1 MSSPKRHS
9 SSLAVLSSGVWTSSS
24 SLLLLKLL
32 LVLVATVAAVLSLP
46 PLLRLLLFLNHPRL
60 LLALVTSQSVAIEG
74 ASSAFSIKVWSV
86 LVVVLELEV
95 ALVRVFDAV
104 EAERE

>member
-1 MSSPKRHS
+1 
-9 SSLAVLSSGVWTSSS
+9 
-24 SLLLLKLL
+24 
-32 LVLVATVAAVLSLP
+32 
-46 PLLRLLLFLNHPRL
+46 L
-60 LLALVTSQSVAIEG
+60 LLALVTSQSDAIEG